1 MKAIGYT
8 VNGAI
13 DRADALIDLEVE
25 KPTAT
30 GHDILVKVEAVSVNP
45 IDTKIR
51 QSRAAEGG
59 TPVILGWDA
68 VGEVVEIGDK
78 VSQFKTGDKVWYA
91 GAINRP
97 GTNAEYHLVDARI
110 VGHAP
115 KSIETSAAAA
125 EDARMH
131 SRDNPKQARSFSSRS
146 LSCRCFSTSIR
157 LRGSF
162 LCSFRVRGSR

>member
-68 VGEVVEIGDK
+68 
-78 VSQFKTGDKVWYA
+78 W
-91 GAINRP
+91 
-97 GTNAEYHLVDARI
+97 ARLWKL
-110 VGHAP
+110 A
-115 KSIETSAAAA
+115 TRSASSKLAT
-125 EDARMH
+125 
-131 SRDNPKQARSFSSRS
+131 RS
-146 LSCRCFSTSIR
+146 
-157 LRGSF
+157 GM
-162 LCSFRVRGSR
+162 RVRSTAPAPMPNTTSLMPVSSATRRKASKRPPLSPCP